1 LILTLDVEGWDPMAS
16 LRKRGAHWYIRYRDA
31 NGKQT
36 EVKAGPDKGVA
47 KTIANRIESQ
57 VRAVKTGTMDPREA
71 GWADA
76 ERKPLTDH
84 VNDWHSVLIARGRV
98 RRYAE
103 MAREKV
109 LRLIDLISAQ
119 RISQITLSAVEIAVG
134 ELRSIRGRYG
144 NEGLSDQTV
153 VHHVRAIKSFT
164 KWLRTDG
171 RVRLDPLADLSPP
184 KVVTKRV
191 RKPLSP
197 EDAARLIEVTRTRKP
212 RCGLAG
218 EDRAALYAMALGTG
232 LRLSELL
239 SLTPEDL
246 RLDSDPPTIRCRAQ
260 FTKNRREAVQPIRP
274 ELADYLRPW
283 VASKAP
289 GKAMMP
295 HPGEHASYMVRGD
308 LKAAGVAQ
316 WAEYDFHCL
325 RHSYITTLILS
336 GANAKAVQVLAR
348 HHDLR
353 LTLGTYTHTTIQEL
367 AHTLPTLGVS
377 PGLNGSHTNPEK
389 DCPNAI
395 HEDLR
400 TPASQYIALMLKL
413 K

>member
-1 LILTLDVEGWDPMAS
+1 VAS
-16 LRKRGAHWYIRYRDA
+16 LRKRGRTWYVRYRDA

-47 KTIANRIESQ
+47 KTIANHIESQ
-57 VRAVKTGTMDPREA
+57 VRAIKTGTMDPREA
-71 GWADA
+71 GWNEA

-84 VNDWHSVLIARGRV
+84 VNDWHNVLIARGRV

-109 LRLIDLISAQ
+109 LRLIDLIPAQ

-134 ELRSIRGRYG
+134 ELRSIPGRYG
-144 NEGLSDQTV
+144 NRGLSDQTV
-153 VHHVRAIKSFT
+153 VHHVNAIKSFT
-164 KWLRTDG
+164 KWLRKDG
-171 RVRLDPLADLSPP
+171 RARLDPLLDLSPP
-184 KVVTKRV
+184 KVIAKRV

-197 EDAARLIEVTRTRKP
+197 EDAARLIEVTRTSKR
-212 RCGLAG
+212 RHGLTG

-232 LRLSELL
+232 LRLSELF
-239 SLTPEDL
+239 SLTPEDFQ
-246 RLDSDPPTIRCRAQ
+246 LDSTPPTIRCKAQ

-283 VASKAP
+283 VAGKAP
-289 GKAMMP
+289 GKVLSP
-295 HPGEHASYMVRGD
+295 HPGEHASYMVRAD
-308 LKAAGVAQ
+308 LKAAGIAA
-316 WAEYDFHCL
+316 WADYDFHCL

-353 LTLGTYTHTTIQEL
+353 LTVGTYTHTTIEEL
-367 AHTLPTLGVS
+367 AHALPTSVVS
-377 PGLNGSHTNPEK
+377 PGLNGSSLTLGKH
-389 DCPNAI
+389 CPNGTR
-395 HEDLR
+395 EDLKD
-400 TPASQYIALMLKL
+400 PSSQYMALMLKL